1 MFYWHFS
8 QSLCKVC
15 NTPCKPNQI
24 ISQINL
30 DLCVKSVL
38 LTGFMVWFAGSV
50 ADFRQW
56 LGKMSTK
63 HQVENLL
70 SQELAN
76 ARSKILKLKSVQK
89 NKIPFLSDSPFIM
102 SFEWILWLET
112 SHVNNLLDGVWY
124 WVPYPLGRASYP
136 ITFEIK
142 SCLNKNNSNI
152 F

>member
-1 MFYWHFS
+1 MNDWKLLTTLILAGS
-8 QSLCKVC
+8 SV
-15 NTPCKPNQI
+15 
-24 ISQINL
+24 
-30 DLCVKSVL
+30 VKSVL
-38 LTGFMVWFAGSV
+38 LTGYLIWFAGSV
-50 ADFRQW
+50 TDFRQW
-56 LGKMSTK
+56 LAKMSTK

-124 WVPYPLGRASYP
+124 WVPYLWRLKCGYYWIGSCSFQAKP
-136 ITFEIK
+136 ILVVQIEIGFHVT
-142 SCLNKNNSNI
+142 N
-152 F
+152 